1 MIRNKVGNANLQQ
14 FDSNL
19 YSQVLDKVYNS
30 VNFQKIRYQLLN
42 NKSYLDDIKNSKY
55 YITPH
60 FQGYNYLLA
69 FIIIN
74 NVKYNLLIMKN
85 LKFWKEQNN
94 LQDIKIYKFDITN
107 LNTDANLYNNLG
119 TFFDGKMIN
128 NSNKSSFIIHDIYN
142 KNMENLNLSEKL
154 DQVNN
159 ILNKIKIND
168 NHNFDCKVC
177 RLYNYSDVPDLVFN
191 KLKTTELKINGLMFL
206 PEYTGKYYIYT
217 NDNEFDELKSNTN
230 NNITISIKKNNN
242 NSQVEFYMK
251 KTNIPDVYE
260 LYDSC
265 ESETSSNSNLVKE
278 GIAHIPNIKTSHYF
292 RNIFQDKNMIK
303 INCIKS
309 DKFNKW
315 IPICDDYIDYSESI
329 F

>member
-1 MIRNKVGNANLQQ
+1 MLRNKIGNANVQQ
-14 FDSNL
+14 LDSNL
-19 YSQVLDKVYNS
+19 YPQVLDKIYSN
-30 VNFQKIRYQLLN
+30 VNFQKIRYQILN
-42 NKSYLDDIKNSKY
+42 NKSYLEEIKSSKH

-60 FQGYNYLLA
+60 FQGYNYLLV
-69 FIIIN
+69 FMIIN
-74 NVKYNLLIMKN
+74 SVKYNLLIMKN

-94 LQDIKIYKFDITN
+94 MQDIKIYKFDTN
-107 LNTDANLYNNLG
+107 NSYIDYSTISI
-119 TFFDGKMIN
+119 FDGKMIN
-128 NSNKSSFIIHDIYN
+128 NSNKSSFIINDIYN
-142 KNMENLNLSEKL
+142 KTMENLTLPEKL
-154 DQVNN
+154 ELVND

-177 RLYNYSDVPDLVFN
+177 RLYNFSELPDLVFN

-217 NDNEFDELKSNTN
+217 NDTEFDELKNNSNNNVTITIKKTNTN
-230 NNITISIKKNNN
+230 SEI
-242 NSQVEFYMK
+242 EFYMK
-251 KTNIPDVYE
+251 KTNVPDVYE
-260 LYDSC
+260 LYDND
-265 ESETSSNSNLVKE
+265 ETNLVKE
-278 GIAHIPNIKTSHYF
+278 GIAHIPNMKTSHYF
-292 RNIFQDKNMIK
+292 RNIFQNKNMIK

>member
-1 MIRNKVGNANLQQ
+1 MLRNKIGNATVQQ
-14 FDSNL
+14 LDSNL
-19 YSQVLDKVYNS
+19 YPQVLDKIYSN
-30 VNFQKIRYQLLN
+30 VNFQKIRYQILN
-42 NKSYLDDIKNSKY
+42 NKSYLEEIKSSKH

-60 FQGYNYLLA
+60 FQGYNYLLV
-69 FIIIN
+69 FMVIN
-74 NVKYNLLIMKN
+74 SVKYNLLIMKN

-94 LQDIKIYKFDITN
+94 MQDIKIYKFDTN
-107 LNTDANLYNNLG
+107 NSYIDYSTISI
-119 TFFDGKMIN
+119 FDGKMIN
-128 NSNKSSFIIHDIYN
+128 NSNKSSFIINDIYN
-142 KNMENLNLSEKL
+142 KTMENLTLPEKL
-154 DQVNN
+154 EQVNN

-177 RLYNYSDVPDLVFN
+177 RLYNFSELPDLVFN

-217 NDNEFDELKSNTN
+217 NDTEFDELKNNSNNNVTITIKKTNTN
-230 NNITISIKKNNN
+230 SEI
-242 NSQVEFYMK
+242 EFYMK
-251 KTNIPDVYE
+251 KTNVPDVYE
-260 LYDSC
+260 LYDND
-265 ESETSSNSNLVKE
+265 ETNLVKE
-278 GIAHIPNIKTSHYF
+278 GIAHIPNMKTSHYF
-292 RNIFQDKNMIK
+292 RNIFQNKNMIK

>member
-1 MIRNKVGNANLQQ
+1 MLRNKIGNASVQQ
-14 FDSNL
+14 LDSNL
-19 YSQVLDKVYNS
+19 YPQVLDKIYSN
-30 VNFQKIRYQLLN
+30 VNFQKIRYQILN
-42 NKSYLDDIKNSKY
+42 NRSYLDEIKSSKH

-60 FQGYNYLLA
+60 FQGYNYLLI
-69 FIIIN
+69 FMVIN
-74 NVKYNLLIMKN
+74 SVKYNLLIMKN

-94 LQDIKIYKFDITN
+94 MQDIKIYKFDTN
-107 LNTDANLYNNLG
+107 NSYIDYSTISI
-119 TFFDGKMIN
+119 FDGKMIN
-128 NSNKSSFIIHDIYN
+128 NSNKSSFIINDIYN
-142 KNMENLNLSEKL
+142 KTMENLTLPEKL
-154 DQVNN
+154 ELVND

-177 RLYNYSDVPDLVFN
+177 RLYNFSELPDLVFN

-217 NDNEFDELKSNTN
+217 NDTEFDELKNNSNNNVTITIKKTNTN
-230 NNITISIKKNNN
+230 SEI
-242 NSQVEFYMK
+242 EFYMK
-251 KTNIPDVYE
+251 KTNVPDVYE
-260 LYDSC
+260 LYDND
-265 ESETSSNSNLVKE
+265 ETNLVKE
-278 GIAHIPNIKTSHYF
+278 GIAHIPNMKTSHYF
-292 RNIFQDKNMIK
+292 RNIFQNKNMIK

>member
-1 MIRNKVGNANLQQ
+1 MLRNKIGNANVQQ
-14 FDSNL
+14 LDSNL
-19 YSQVLDKVYNS
+19 YPQVLDKIYSN
-30 VNFQKIRYQLLN
+30 VNFQKIRYQILN
-42 NKSYLDDIKNSKY
+42 NRSYLDEIKSSKH

-60 FQGYNYLLA
+60 FQGYNYLLV
-69 FIIIN
+69 FMVIN

-94 LQDIKIYKFDITN
+94 MQDIKIYKFDTN
-107 LNTDANLYNNLG
+107 NSNIDYTSISI
-119 TFFDGKMIN
+119 FDGKMIN
-128 NSNKSSFIIHDIYN
+128 NSNKSSFIINDIYN
-142 KNMENLNLSEKL
+142 KTMENLTLPEKL
-154 DQVNN
+154 EQVNN
-159 ILNKIKIND
+159 ILNKIKVND

-177 RLYNYSDVPDLVFN
+177 RLYNFSELPDLIFN

-217 NDNEFDELKSNTN
+217 NDNEFDELKNNSNNNVTITIKKTNTN
-230 NNITISIKKNNN
+230 SEI
-242 NSQVEFYMK
+242 EFYMK
-251 KTNIPDVYE
+251 KTNVPDVYE
-260 LYDSC
+260 LYDND
-265 ESETSSNSNLVKE
+265 ETNLVKE
-278 GIAHIPNIKTSHYF
+278 GIAHIPNMKTSHYF
-292 RNIFQDKNMIK
+292 RNIFQNKNMIK

>member
-1 MIRNKVGNANLQQ
+1 MLRNKIGNANVQQ
-14 FDSNL
+14 LDSNL
-19 YSQVLDKVYNS
+19 YPQVLDKIYSN
-30 VNFQKIRYQLLN
+30 VNFQKIRYQILN
-42 NKSYLDDIKNSKY
+42 NKSYLEEIKSSKH

-60 FQGYNYLLA
+60 FQGYNYLLV
-69 FIIIN
+69 FMVIN

-94 LQDIKIYKFDITN
+94 MQDIKIYKFDTN
-107 LNTDANLYNNLG
+107 NSYIDYSTISI
-119 TFFDGKMIN
+119 FDGKMIN
-128 NSNKSSFIIHDIYN
+128 NSNKSSFIINDIYN
-142 KNMENLNLSEKL
+142 KTMENLTLPEKL

-159 ILNKIKIND
+159 ILNKIKVND

-177 RLYNYSDVPDLVFN
+177 RLYNFSELPDLVFN

-217 NDNEFDELKSNTN
+217 NDTEFDELKNNSNNNVTITIKKTNTN
-230 NNITISIKKNNN
+230 SEI
-242 NSQVEFYMK
+242 EFYMK
-251 KTNIPDVYE
+251 KTNVPDVYE
-260 LYDSC
+260 LYDND
-265 ESETSSNSNLVKE
+265 ETNLVKE
-278 GIAHIPNIKTSHYF
+278 GIAHIPNMKTSHYF
-292 RNIFQDKNMIK
+292 RNIFQNKNMIK

>member
-1 MIRNKVGNANLQQ
+1 MLRNKIGNANVQQ
-14 FDSNL
+14 LDSNL
-19 YSQVLDKVYNS
+19 YPQVLDKIYSN
-30 VNFQKIRYQLLN
+30 VNFQKIRYQILN
-42 NKSYLDDIKNSKY
+42 NKSYLDEIKSSKH

-60 FQGYNYLLA
+60 FQGYNYLLI
-69 FIIIN
+69 FMVIN

-94 LQDIKIYKFDITN
+94 MQDIKIYKFDTN
-107 LNTDANLYNNLG
+107 NSYIDYSTISI
-119 TFFDGKMIN
+119 FDGKMIN
-128 NSNKSSFIIHDIYN
+128 NSNKSSFIINDIYN
-142 KNMENLNLSEKL
+142 KTMENLTLPEKL
-154 DQVNN
+154 ELVND

-177 RLYNYSDVPDLVFN
+177 RLYNFSELPDLVFN

-217 NDNEFDELKSNTN
+217 NDTEFDELKNNSNNNVTITIKKTNTN
-230 NNITISIKKNNN
+230 SEI
-242 NSQVEFYMK
+242 EFYMK
-251 KTNIPDVYE
+251 KTNVPDVYE
-260 LYDSC
+260 LYDND
-265 ESETSSNSNLVKE
+265 ETNLVKE
-278 GIAHIPNIKTSHYF
+278 GIAHIPNMKTSHYF
-292 RNIFQDKNMIK
+292 RNIFQNKNMIK

>member
-1 MIRNKVGNANLQQ
+1 MLRNKIGNANVQQ
-14 FDSNL
+14 LDSNL
-19 YSQVLDKVYNS
+19 YPQVLDKIYSN
-30 VNFQKIRYQLLN
+30 VNFQKIRYQILN
-42 NKSYLDDIKNSKY
+42 NRSYLDEIKSSKH

-60 FQGYNYLLA
+60 FQGYNYLLV
-69 FIIIN
+69 FMVIN

-94 LQDIKIYKFDITN
+94 MQDIKIYKFDTN
-107 LNTDANLYNNLG
+107 NSNIDYSTISI
-119 TFFDGKMIN
+119 FDGKMIN
-128 NSNKSSFIIHDIYN
+128 NSNKSSFIINDIYN
-142 KNMENLNLSEKL
+142 KTMENLTLPEKL
-154 DQVNN
+154 EQVND
-159 ILNKIKIND
+159 ILNKIKVND

-177 RLYNYSDVPDLVFN
+177 RLYNFSELPDLVFN

-217 NDNEFDELKSNTN
+217 NDTEFDELKNNSNNNVTITIKKTNTN
-230 NNITISIKKNNN
+230 SEI
-242 NSQVEFYMK
+242 EFYMK
-251 KTNIPDVYE
+251 KTNVPDVYE
-260 LYDSC
+260 LYDND
-265 ESETSSNSNLVKE
+265 ETNLVKE
-278 GIAHIPNIKTSHYF
+278 GIAHIPNMKTSHYF
-292 RNIFQDKNMIK
+292 RNIFQNKNMIK

>member
-1 MIRNKVGNANLQQ
+1 MLRNKIGNASVQQ
-14 FDSNL
+14 LDSNL
-19 YSQVLDKVYNS
+19 YPQVLDKIYSN
-30 VNFQKIRYQLLN
+30 VNFQKIRYQILN
-42 NKSYLDDIKNSKY
+42 NRSYLDEIKSSKH

-60 FQGYNYLLA
+60 FQGYNYLLI
-69 FIIIN
+69 FMVIN
-74 NVKYNLLIMKN
+74 SVKYNLLIMKN

-94 LQDIKIYKFDITN
+94 MQDIKIYKFDTN
-107 LNTDANLYNNLG
+107 NSYIDYSTISI
-119 TFFDGKMIN
+119 FDGKMIN
-128 NSNKSSFIIHDIYN
+128 NSNKSSFIINDIYN
-142 KNMENLNLSEKL
+142 KTMENLTLPEKL
-154 DQVNN
+154 ELVND

-177 RLYNYSDVPDLVFN
+177 RLYNFSELPDLVFN

-217 NDNEFDELKSNTN
+217 NDNEFDELK
-230 NNITISIKKNNN
+230 NNN
-242 NSQVEFYMK
+242 NNNVTITIKKTNTNSEIEFYMK
-251 KTNIPDVYE
+251 KTNVPDVYE
-260 LYDSC
+260 LYDND
-265 ESETSSNSNLVKE
+265 ETNIVKE
-278 GIAHIPNIKTSHYF
+278 GIAHIPNMKTSHYF
-292 RNIFQDKNMIK
+292 RNIFQNKNMIK

>member
-1 MIRNKVGNANLQQ
+1 MLRNKIGNASVQLL
-14 FDSNL
+14 DSNL
-19 YSQVLDKVYNS
+19 YPQVLDKIYSN
-30 VNFQKIRYQLLN
+30 VNFQKIRYQILN
-42 NKSYLDDIKNSKY
+42 NRSYLDEIKSSKH

-60 FQGYNYLLA
+60 FQGYNYLLI
-69 FIIIN
+69 FMVIN
-74 NVKYNLLIMKN
+74 SVKYNLLIMKN

-94 LQDIKIYKFDITN
+94 MQDIKIYKFDTN
-107 LNTDANLYNNLG
+107 NSYIDYSTISI
-119 TFFDGKMIN
+119 FDGKMIN
-128 NSNKSSFIIHDIYN
+128 NSNKSSFIINDIYN
-142 KNMENLNLSEKL
+142 KTMENLTLPEKL
-154 DQVNN
+154 ELVND

-177 RLYNYSDVPDLVFN
+177 RLYNFSELPDLVFN

-217 NDNEFDELKSNTN
+217 NDTEFDELKNNSNNNVTITIKKTNTN
-230 NNITISIKKNNN
+230 SEI
-242 NSQVEFYMK
+242 EFYMK
-251 KTNIPDVYE
+251 KTNVPDVYE
-260 LYDSC
+260 LYDND
-265 ESETSSNSNLVKE
+265 ETNLVKE
-278 GIAHIPNIKTSHYF
+278 GIAHIPNMKTSHYF
-292 RNIFQDKNMIK
+292 RNIFQNKNMIK

>member
-1 MIRNKVGNANLQQ
+1 MLRNKIGNANVQQ
-14 FDSNL
+14 LDSNL
-19 YSQVLDKVYNS
+19 YPQVLDKIYSN
-30 VNFQKIRYQLLN
+30 VNFQKIRYQILN
-42 NKSYLDDIKNSKY
+42 NKSYLDEIKSSKH

-60 FQGYNYLLA
+60 FQGYNYLLI
-69 FIIIN
+69 FMVIN

-94 LQDIKIYKFDITN
+94 IQDIKIYKFDTN
-107 LNTDANLYNNLG
+107 NSYIDYSTISI
-119 TFFDGKMIN
+119 FDGKMIN
-128 NSNKSSFIIHDIYN
+128 NSNKSSFIINDIYN
-142 KNMENLNLSEKL
+142 KTMENLTLPEKL
-154 DQVNN
+154 DQVND
-159 ILNKIKIND
+159 ILNKIKINE

-177 RLYNYSDVPDLVFN
+177 RLYNFSELPDLVFN

-217 NDNEFDELKSNTN
+217 NDTEFDELKNNSNNNVTITIKKTNTN
-230 NNITISIKKNNN
+230 SEIK
-242 NSQVEFYMK
+242 FYMK
-251 KTNIPDVYE
+251 KTNVPDVYE
-260 LYDSC
+260 LYDND
-265 ESETSSNSNLVKE
+265 ETNIVKE
-278 GIAHIPNIKTSHYF
+278 GIAHIPNMKTSHYF
-292 RNIFQDKNMIK
+292 RNIFQNKNMIK

>member
-1 MIRNKVGNANLQQ
+1 MLRNKIGNANVQQ
-14 FDSNL
+14 LDSNL
-19 YSQVLDKVYNS
+19 YPQVLDKIYSN
-30 VNFQKIRYQLLN
+30 VNFQKIRYQILN
-42 NKSYLDDIKNSKY
+42 NRSYLDEIKSSKH

-60 FQGYNYLLA
+60 FQGYNYLLI
-69 FIIIN
+69 FMVIN
-74 NVKYNLLIMKN
+74 SVKYNLLIMKN

-94 LQDIKIYKFDITN
+94 MQDIKIYKFDTN
-107 LNTDANLYNNLG
+107 NSYIDYSTISI
-119 TFFDGKMIN
+119 FDGKMIN
-128 NSNKSSFIIHDIYN
+128 NSNKSSFIINDIYN
-142 KNMENLNLSEKL
+142 KTMENLTLPEKL
-154 DQVNN
+154 ELVND

-177 RLYNYSDVPDLVFN
+177 RLYNFSELPDLVFN

-217 NDNEFDELKSNTN
+217 NDTEFDELKNNSNNNVTITIKKTNTN
-230 NNITISIKKNNN
+230 SEI
-242 NSQVEFYMK
+242 EFYMK
-251 KTNIPDVYE
+251 KTNVPDVYE
-260 LYDSC
+260 LYDND
-265 ESETSSNSNLVKE
+265 ETNLVKE
-278 GIAHIPNIKTSHYF
+278 GIAHIPNMKTSHYF
-292 RNIFQDKNMIK
+292 RNIFQNKNMIK

>member
-60 FQGYNYLLA
+60 FQGYNYLLV
-69 FIIIN
+69 FMVIN

-94 LQDIKIYKFDITN
+94 IQDIKIYKFDTN
-107 LNTDANLYNNLG
+107 NSYIDYSTISI
-119 TFFDGKMIN
+119 FDGKMIN
-128 NSNKSSFIIHDIYN
+128 NSNKSSFIINDIYN
-142 KNMENLNLSEKL
+142 KTMENLTLPEKL

-159 ILNKIKIND
+159 ILNKIKVND

-177 RLYNYSDVPDLVFN
+177 RLYNFSELPDLVFN

-217 NDNEFDELKSNTN
+217 NDTEFDELKNNSNNNVTITIKKTNTN
-230 NNITISIKKNNN
+230 SEI
-242 NSQVEFYMK
+242 EFYMK
-251 KTNIPDVYE
+251 KTNVPDVYE
-260 LYDSC
+260 LYDND
-265 ESETSSNSNLVKE
+265 ETNLVKE
-278 GIAHIPNIKTSHYF
+278 GIAHIPNMKTSHYF
-292 RNIFQDKNMIK
+292 RNIFQNKNMIK

>member
-1 MIRNKVGNANLQQ
+1 MLRNKIGNANVQQ
-14 FDSNL
+14 LDSNL
-19 YSQVLDKVYNS
+19 YPQVLDKIYSNI
-30 VNFQKIRYQLLN
+30 NFQKIRYQILN
-42 NKSYLDDIKNSKY
+42 NKSYLDEIKSSKH

-60 FQGYNYLLA
+60 FQGYNYLLI
-69 FIIIN
+69 FMVIN

-94 LQDIKIYKFDITN
+94 IQDIKIYKFDTN
-107 LNTDANLYNNLG
+107 NSYIDYNTISI
-119 TFFDGKMIN
+119 FDGKMIN
-128 NSNKSSFIIHDIYN
+128 NSNKSSFIINDIYN
-142 KNMENLNLSEKL
+142 KTMENLTLPEKL
-154 DQVNN
+154 DQVND

-177 RLYNYSDVPDLVFN
+177 RLYNFSELPDLIFN

-217 NDNEFDELKSNTN
+217 NDNEFDELKNNSNNNVTITIKKTNTN
-230 NNITISIKKNNN
+230 SEI
-242 NSQVEFYMK
+242 EFYMK
-251 KTNIPDVYE
+251 KTNVPDVYE
-260 LYDSC
+260 LYDND
-265 ESETSSNSNLVKE
+265 ETNLVKE
-278 GIAHIPNIKTSHYF
+278 GIAHIPNMKTSHYF
-292 RNIFQDKNMIK
+292 RNIFQNKNMIK

>member
-1 MIRNKVGNANLQQ
+1 MLRNKIGNANVQQ
-14 FDSNL
+14 LDSNL
-19 YSQVLDKVYNS
+19 YPQVLDKIYSN
-30 VNFQKIRYQLLN
+30 VNFQKIRYQILN
-42 NKSYLDDIKNSKY
+42 NKSYLDEIKSSKH

-60 FQGYNYLLA
+60 FQGYNYLLI
-69 FIIIN
+69 FMIIN

-94 LQDIKIYKFDITN
+94 IQDIKIYKFDTN
-107 LNTDANLYNNLG
+107 NSYIDYNTISI
-119 TFFDGKMIN
+119 FDGKMIN
-128 NSNKSSFIIHDIYN
+128 NSNKSSFIINDIYN
-142 KNMENLNLSEKL
+142 NTMENLTLPEKL
-154 DQVNN
+154 DQVND

-177 RLYNYSDVPDLVFN
+177 RLYNFSELPDLIFN

-217 NDNEFDELKSNTN
+217 NDTEFDELKNNSNNNVTITIKKTNTN
-230 NNITISIKKNNN
+230 SEI
-242 NSQVEFYMK
+242 EFYMK
-251 KTNIPDVYE
+251 KTNVPDVYE
-260 LYDSC
+260 LYDND
-265 ESETSSNSNLVKE
+265 ETNIVKE
-278 GIAHIPNIKTSHYF
+278 GIAHIPNMKTSHYF
-292 RNIFQDKNMIK
+292 RNIFQNKNMIK

>member
-1 MIRNKVGNANLQQ
+1 MLRNKIGNANVQQ
-14 FDSNL
+14 LDSNL
-19 YSQVLDKVYNS
+19 YPQVLDKIYSN
-30 VNFQKIRYQLLN
+30 VNFQKIRYQILN
-42 NKSYLDDIKNSKY
+42 NKSYLDEIKSSKH

-60 FQGYNYLLA
+60 FQGYNYLLI
-69 FIIIN
+69 FMVIN

-94 LQDIKIYKFDITN
+94 IQDIKIYKFDTN
-107 LNTDANLYNNLG
+107 NSYIDYSTISI
-119 TFFDGKMIN
+119 FDGKMIN
-128 NSNKSSFIIHDIYN
+128 NSNKSSFIINDIYN
-142 KNMENLNLSEKL
+142 KTMENLTLPEKL
-154 DQVNN
+154 DQVND

-177 RLYNYSDVPDLVFN
+177 RLYNFSELPDLVFN

-217 NDNEFDELKSNTN
+217 NDTEFDELKNNSNNNVTITIKKTNTN
-230 NNITISIKKNNN
+230 SEIK
-242 NSQVEFYMK
+242 FYMK
-251 KTNIPDVYE
+251 KTNVPDVYE
-260 LYDSC
+260 LYDND
-265 ESETSSNSNLVKE
+265 ETNIVKE
-278 GIAHIPNIKTSHYF
+278 GIAHIPNMKTSHYF
-292 RNIFQDKNMIK
+292 RNIFQNKNMIK

>member
-1 MIRNKVGNANLQQ
+1 MLRNKIGNASVQQ
-14 FDSNL
+14 LDSNL
-19 YSQVLDKVYNS
+19 YPQVLDKIYSN
-30 VNFQKIRYQLLN
+30 VNFQKIRYQILN
-42 NKSYLDDIKNSKY
+42 NRSYLDEIKSSKH

-60 FQGYNYLLA
+60 FQGYNYLLI
-69 FIIIN
+69 FMVIN
-74 NVKYNLLIMKN
+74 SVKYNLLIMKN

-94 LQDIKIYKFDITN
+94 MQDIKIYKFDTN
-107 LNTDANLYNNLG
+107 NSYIDYSTISI
-119 TFFDGKMIN
+119 FDGKMIN
-128 NSNKSSFIIHDIYN
+128 NSNKSSFIINDIYN
-142 KNMENLNLSEKL
+142 KTMENLTLPEKL
-154 DQVNN
+154 ELVND

-177 RLYNYSDVPDLVFN
+177 RLYNFSELPDLVFN

-217 NDNEFDELKSNTN
+217 NDTEFDELKNNSNNNVTITIKKTNTN
-230 NNITISIKKNNN
+230 SEI
-242 NSQVEFYMK
+242 EFYMK
-251 KTNIPDVYE
+251 KTNVPDVYE
-260 LYDSC
+260 LYDND
-265 ESETSSNSNLVKE
+265 ETNIVKE
-278 GIAHIPNIKTSHYF
+278 GIAHIPNMKTSHYF
-292 RNIFQDKNMIK
+292 RNIFQNKNMIK

>member
-1 MIRNKVGNANLQQ
+1 MLRNKIGNANVQQ
-14 FDSNL
+14 LDSNL
-19 YSQVLDKVYNS
+19 YPQVLDKIYSN
-30 VNFQKIRYQLLN
+30 VNFQKIRYQILN
-42 NKSYLDDIKNSKY
+42 NKSYLEEIKSSKH

-60 FQGYNYLLA
+60 FQGYNYLLV
-69 FIIIN
+69 FMIIN
-74 NVKYNLLIMKN
+74 SVKYNLLIMKN

-94 LQDIKIYKFDITN
+94 MQDIKIYKFDTN
-107 LNTDANLYNNLG
+107 NSYIDYSTISI
-119 TFFDGKMIN
+119 FDGKMIN
-128 NSNKSSFIIHDIYN
+128 NSNKSSFIINDIYN
-142 KNMENLNLSEKL
+142 KTMENLTLPEKL

-159 ILNKIKIND
+159 ILNKIKVND

-177 RLYNYSDVPDLVFN
+177 RLYNFSELPDLVFN

-217 NDNEFDELKSNTN
+217 NDTEFDELKNNSNNNVTITIKKTNTN
-230 NNITISIKKNNN
+230 SEI
-242 NSQVEFYMK
+242 EFYMK
-251 KTNIPDVYE
+251 KTNVPDVYE
-260 LYDSC
+260 LYDND
-265 ESETSSNSNLVKE
+265 ETNLVKE
-278 GIAHIPNIKTSHYF
+278 GIAHIPNMKTSHYF
-292 RNIFQDKNMIK
+292 RNIFQNKNMIK

>member
-1 MIRNKVGNANLQQ
+1 MLRNKIGNANVQQ
-14 FDSNL
+14 LDSNL
-19 YSQVLDKVYNS
+19 YPQVLDKIYSN
-30 VNFQKIRYQLLN
+30 VNFQKIRYQILN
-42 NKSYLDDIKNSKY
+42 NKSYLDEIKSSKH

-60 FQGYNYLLA
+60 FQGYNYLLI
-69 FIIIN
+69 FMVIN

-85 LKFWKEQNN
+85 LKFWQEQNN
-94 LQDIKIYKFDITN
+94 IQDIKIYKFDTN
-107 LNTDANLYNNLG
+107 NSYIDYNTISI
-119 TFFDGKMIN
+119 FDGKMIN
-128 NSNKSSFIIHDIYN
+128 NSNKSSFIINDIYN
-142 KNMENLNLSEKL
+142 KTMENLTLPEKL
-154 DQVNN
+154 DQVND

-177 RLYNYSDVPDLVFN
+177 RLYNFSELPDLIFN

-217 NDNEFDELKSNTN
+217 NDNEFDELKNNSNNNVTITIKKTNTN
-230 NNITISIKKNNN
+230 SEI
-242 NSQVEFYMK
+242 EFYMK
-251 KTNIPDVYE
+251 KTNVPDVYE
-260 LYDSC
+260 LYDND
-265 ESETSSNSNLVKE
+265 ETNIVKE
-278 GIAHIPNIKTSHYF
+278 GIAHIPNMKTSHYF
-292 RNIFQDKNMIK
+292 RNIFQNKNMIK

>member
-1 MIRNKVGNANLQQ
+1 MLRNKIGNANVQQ
-14 FDSNL
+14 LDTNL
-19 YSQVLDKVYNS
+19 YPQVLDKIYSN
-30 VNFQKIRYQLLN
+30 VNFQKIRYQILN
-42 NKSYLDDIKNSKY
+42 NKSYLDEIKSSKH

-60 FQGYNYLLA
+60 FQGYNYLLV
-69 FIIIN
+69 FMVIN

-94 LQDIKIYKFDITN
+94 IQDIKIYKFDTN
-107 LNTDANLYNNLG
+107 NSYIDYNTISI
-119 TFFDGKMIN
+119 FDGKMIN
-128 NSNKSSFIIHDIYN
+128 NSNKSSFIINDIYN
-142 KNMENLNLSEKL
+142 KTMENLTLPEKL
-154 DQVNN
+154 EQVND

-177 RLYNYSDVPDLVFN
+177 RLYNFSELPDLIFN

-217 NDNEFDELKSNTN
+217 NDTEFDELKNNSNNNVTITIKKTNTN
-230 NNITISIKKNNN
+230 SIS
-242 NSQVEFYMK
+242 EFYMK
-251 KTNIPDVYE
+251 KTNVPDVYE
-260 LYDSC
+260 LYDND
-265 ESETSSNSNLVKE
+265 ETNIVKE
-278 GIAHIPNIKTSHYF
+278 GIAHIPNMKISHYF
-292 RNIFQDKNMIK
+292 RNIFQNKNMIK

>member
-1 MIRNKVGNANLQQ
+1 MLRNKIGNANVQQ
-14 FDSNL
+14 LDSNL
-19 YSQVLDKVYNS
+19 YPQVLDKIYSN
-30 VNFQKIRYQLLN
+30 VNFQKIRYQILN
-42 NKSYLDDIKNSKY
+42 NKSYLDEIKSSKH

-60 FQGYNYLLA
+60 FQGYNYLLI
-69 FIIIN
+69 FMIIN

-94 LQDIKIYKFDITN
+94 IQDIKIYKFDTN
-107 LNTDANLYNNLG
+107 NSYIDYSTISI
-119 TFFDGKMIN
+119 FDGKMIN
-128 NSNKSSFIIHDIYN
+128 NSNKSSFIINDIYN
-142 KNMENLNLSEKL
+142 KTMENLTLPEKL
-154 DQVNN
+154 DQVND

-177 RLYNYSDVPDLVFN
+177 RLYNFSELPDLIFN

-217 NDNEFDELKSNTN
+217 NDTEFDELKNNSNNNVTITIKKTNTN
-230 NNITISIKKNNN
+230 SEI
-242 NSQVEFYMK
+242 EFYMK
-251 KTNIPDVYE
+251 KTNVPDVYE
-260 LYDSC
+260 LYDND
-265 ESETSSNSNLVKE
+265 ETNLVKE
-278 GIAHIPNIKTSHYF
+278 GIAHIPNMKTSHYF
-292 RNIFQDKNMIK
+292 RNIFQNKNMIK

>member
-1 MIRNKVGNANLQQ
+1 MLRNKIGNANVQQ
-14 FDSNL
+14 LDSNL
-19 YSQVLDKVYNS
+19 YPQVLDKIYSN
-30 VNFQKIRYQLLN
+30 VNFQKIRYQILN
-42 NKSYLDDIKNSKY
+42 NRSYLDEIKSSKH

-60 FQGYNYLLA
+60 FQGYNYLLI
-69 FIIIN
+69 FMVIN
-74 NVKYNLLIMKN
+74 SVKYNLLIMKN

-94 LQDIKIYKFDITN
+94 MQDIKIYKFDTN
-107 LNTDANLYNNLG
+107 NSYIDYSTISI
-119 TFFDGKMIN
+119 FDGKMIN
-128 NSNKSSFIIHDIYN
+128 NSNKSSFIINDIYN
-142 KNMENLNLSEKL
+142 KTMENLTLPEKL
-154 DQVNN
+154 ELVND

-177 RLYNYSDVPDLVFN
+177 RLYNFSELPDLVFN

-217 NDNEFDELKSNTN
+217 NDTEFDELKNNSNNNVTITIKKTNTN
-230 NNITISIKKNNN
+230 SEI
-242 NSQVEFYMK
+242 EFYMK
-251 KTNIPDVYE
+251 KTNVPDVYE
-260 LYDSC
+260 LYDND
-265 ESETSSNSNLVKE
+265 ETNIVKE
-278 GIAHIPNIKTSHYF
+278 GIAHIPNMKTSHYF
-292 RNIFQDKNMIK
+292 RNIFQNKNMIK

>member
-1 MIRNKVGNANLQQ
+1 MLRNKIGNASVQQ
-14 FDSNL
+14 LDSNL
-19 YSQVLDKVYNS
+19 YPQVLDKIYSN
-30 VNFQKIRYQLLN
+30 VNFQKIRYQILN
-42 NKSYLDDIKNSKY
+42 NRSYLDEIKSSKH

-60 FQGYNYLLA
+60 FQGYNYLLI
-69 FIIIN
+69 FMVIN
-74 NVKYNLLIMKN
+74 SVKYNLLIMKN

-94 LQDIKIYKFDITN
+94 MQDIKIYKFDTN
-107 LNTDANLYNNLG
+107 NSYIDYSTISI
-119 TFFDGKMIN
+119 FDGKMIN
-128 NSNKSSFIIHDIYN
+128 NSNKSSFIINDIYN
-142 KNMENLNLSEKL
+142 KTMENLTLPEKL
-154 DQVNN
+154 ELVND

-177 RLYNYSDVPDLVFN
+177 RLYNFSELPDLVFN

-217 NDNEFDELKSNTN
+217 NDTEFDELKNNSNNNFTITIKKTNTN
-230 NNITISIKKNNN
+230 SEI
-242 NSQVEFYMK
+242 EFYMK
-251 KTNIPDVYE
+251 KTNVPDVYE
-260 LYDSC
+260 LYDND
-265 ESETSSNSNLVKE
+265 ETNIVKE
-278 GIAHIPNIKTSHYF
+278 GIAHIPNMKTSHYF
-292 RNIFQDKNMIK
+292 RNIFQNKNMIK

>member
-1 MIRNKVGNANLQQ
+1 MLRNKIGNANVQQ
-14 FDSNL
+14 LDSNL
-19 YSQVLDKVYNS
+19 YPQVLDKIYSN
-30 VNFQKIRYQLLN
+30 VNFQKIRYQILN
-42 NKSYLDDIKNSKY
+42 NKSYLDEIKSSKH

-60 FQGYNYLLA
+60 FQGYNYLLI
-69 FIIIN
+69 FMVIN

-94 LQDIKIYKFDITN
+94 IQDIKIYKFDTN
-107 LNTDANLYNNLG
+107 NSYIDYNTISI
-119 TFFDGKMIN
+119 FDGKMIN
-128 NSNKSSFIIHDIYN
+128 NSNKSSFIINDIYN
-142 KNMENLNLSEKL
+142 KTMENLTLPEKL
-154 DQVNN
+154 ELVND

-177 RLYNYSDVPDLVFN
+177 RLYNFSELPDLVFN

-217 NDNEFDELKSNTN
+217 NDNEFDELK
-230 NNITISIKKNNN
+230 NNN
-242 NSQVEFYMK
+242 NNNVTITIKKTNTNSEIEFYMK
-251 KTNIPDVYE
+251 KTNVPDVYE
-260 LYDSC
+260 LYDND
-265 ESETSSNSNLVKE
+265 ETNIVKE
-278 GIAHIPNIKTSHYF
+278 GIAHIPNMKTSHYF
-292 RNIFQDKNMIK
+292 RNIFQNKNMIK